1 MDSLY
6 DPQKELD
13 ETDELALLPQ
23 HFQGELYP
31 HQSVVL
37 YRMIDMEKHQYFFKE
52 KKDDGPDNT
61 RIEGGTLEY
70 NAGQL
75 ATPFGSGKT
84 VVIIALVASTH
95 TVRRRPLTIPIFGS
109 KRNDQTTIHGV
120 DRRPHGAEGFG
131 LPRQTFISRV
141 HGAPFSLI
149 YRPKGFISSTL
160 IVVSTAVMGQWVA
173 AFEKFAPH
181 LNVFVIDG
189 VRQFKAYLEH
199 VAQGTYL
206 CYHCVLLKD
215 GTFSHNKSTVQTID
229 AVTEC
234 LPDCVWERFIIDDFD
249 SIKLKGGTGLPPAY
263 FTWYVSATRRR
274 SLVGV
279 IPPRASEYHPDQFA
293 PLAPGRW
300 PILAAAQDGLLSST
314 LSVVCDREFC
324 DNSYALEPPTVVEY
338 RITPPARLALLMG
351 VELDNEVV
359 EALAG
364 GAVETAAARL
374 GFKCESSA
382 DLVRCILKDRRD
394 GYAVAAQRL
403 QALAA
408 LDAALAA
415 GRRPVTP
422 AEIKGFLAAFESPPF
437 DWTPGEP
444 LPGLLPHAGQSL
456 ACQRLEGFR
465 QKAQEACEKTGRA
478 LERMKEN
485 MKDECCQVCLL
496 PWGETGESVG
506 DPATEGKFLL
516 TCCQTLLCNICIA
529 GTSYNG
535 EHQLIRECPN
545 CFADLTKKKSDTR
558 AVVYLPPEFKG
569 EEIGKS
575 AAELVDAAGASARL
589 VPTQSASDRLSQ
601 ALEKNRDEGKVC
613 ALLQIVFAL
622 PVDAE
627 QCVPGEAPYGLL
639 GMSAPLAGGA
649 AAAAP
654 PAAAPP
660 AAGPAARRRVL
671 VFSLHTES
679 TEMLYAALREAGAA
693 PQLFRGT
700 SRQKE
705 RLARAYRESTRELE
719 VLIITASNT
728 CAGVHLPET
737 TDVVFF
743 HRFVKAEV
751 EAQLA
756 GRAQR
761 PGRVAPL
768 RIHQLYYTTE

>member
-1 MDSLY
+1 MQRLY
-6 DPQKELD
+6 DAQKELN
-13 ETDELALLPQ
+13 ETDELALLPP

-31 HQSVVL
+31 HQSVIL
-37 YRMIDMEKHQYFFKE
+37 YRMIDMEKHQY
-52 KKDDGPDNT
+52 DIIAARDSVPDKMQT
-61 RIEGGTLEY
+61 EGGVLEY
-70 NAGQL
+70 NAAQL
-75 ATPFGSGKT
+75 AAPFGSGKT
-84 VVIIALVASTH
+84 VIIIALAASTH

-109 KRNDQTTIHGV
+109 RKNDQVTIHGV
-120 DRRPHGAEGFG
+120 DRRPFGAEGFG
-131 LPRQTFISRV
+131 LPRNFTKRV

-215 GTFSHNKSTVQTID
+215 GTFSHNKKTVQTID
-229 AVTEC
+229 AMAEC
-234 LPDCVWERFIIDDFD
+234 LPDCVWERFVVDDFD
-249 SIKLKGGTGLPPAY
+249 TIKLKGGTSLPPAY

-279 IPPRASEYHPDQFA
+279 VPYKAKEYDPDLFA

-300 PILAAAQDGLLSST
+300 PILAAAQDGLLGST
-314 LSVVCDREFC
+314 LSVTCAREFC
-324 DNSYALEPPTVVEY
+324 DASYALEPPVVVEY
-338 RITPPARLALLMG
+338 RIEPPARLALLTG

-374 GFKCESSA
+374 GFKCRTPA
-382 DLVRCILKDRRD
+382 DLVRCILKGRRD
-394 GYAVAAQRL
+394 EYAAAALCL
-403 QALAA
+403 QALDA

-415 GRRPVTP
+415 GSRPVTP
-422 AEIKGFLAAFESPPF
+422 AELGDFLAAFKSPPF
-437 DWTPGEP
+437 DWAPGAP
-444 LPGLLPHAGQSL
+444 LPGLLPHAGRSL
-456 ACQRLEGFR
+456 ACRQIEGFR
-465 QKAQEACEKTGRA
+465 QKTQEAYEKAGRA

-496 PWGETGESVG
+496 PWGETGEAAG
-506 DPATEGKFLL
+506 DPASEGKFLL
-516 TCCQTLLCNICIA
+516 MCCQTLLCNICIA
-529 GTSYNG
+529 SSTYTGDP
-535 EHQLIRECPN
+535 QLIKECPN
-545 CFADLTKKKSDTR
+545 CFASLANKKDGARTI
-558 AVVYLPPEFKG
+558 VYLPPDFKG
-569 EEIGKS
+569 EEISKS
-575 AAELVDAAGASARL
+575 AAEFVDAVSPP
-589 VPTQSASDRLSQ
+589 VPAKSQSASGRLAQ
-601 ALEKNRDEGKVC
+601 ALEKNRDEGKVR

-627 QCVPGEAPYGLL
+627 SSAPGRAPYGLL
-639 GMSAPLAGGA
+639 GMSTAPSAAEA
-649 AAAAP
+649 AAD
-654 PAAAPP
+654 AAAS
-660 AAGPAARRRVL
+660 AAKAANAAASRRRVL

-679 TEMLYAALREAGAA
+679 TKMLCAALREAGAD
-693 PQLFRGT
+693 PQHFGGT

-705 RLARAYRESTRELE
+705 RLTQAYRASTRELE

-728 CAGVHLPET
+728 CSGVHLPET

-743 HRFVKAEV
+743 HRFVKPET